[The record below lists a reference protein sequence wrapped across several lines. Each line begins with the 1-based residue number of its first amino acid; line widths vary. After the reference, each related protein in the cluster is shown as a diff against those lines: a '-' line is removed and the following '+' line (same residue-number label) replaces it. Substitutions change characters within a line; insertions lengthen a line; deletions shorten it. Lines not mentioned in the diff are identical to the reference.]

1 MPTPIILK
9 VGSYWKRMKIFIPL
23 DSKVEIIPLLHSCP
37 APTSAIYTC
46 HGFSS
51 QAPTT
56 SRVEDIFFNPM
67 LDHAPICFP
76 ILNKK
81 GKRIMEIVLQG
92 RSMLGPGR
100 LDVKMT
106 LKQLLT
112 LSSDVGGLID
122 PSFQRYLAI
131 TKHMTFKVR

>member
-1 MPTPIILK
+1 MWRGCLTGNPAREESETAGPFGSGPVSNGDYSRGNKGSRSPSTRGLGAPMPTPIILK
-9 VGSYWKRMKIFIPL
+9 IGSYWKRMKIFIPL

-37 APTSAIYTC
+37 APTSPIYTC
-46 HGFSS
+46 HGSSS

-81 GKRIMEIVLQG
+81 GKRIMEIVL
-92 RSMLGPGR
+92 
-100 LDVKMT
+100 
-106 LKQLLT
+106 
-112 LSSDVGGLID
+112 
-122 PSFQRYLAI
+122 
-131 TKHMTFKVR
+131 